1 MLAKRKL
8 FRTQAL
14 KHYTSNKQKDI
25 LPNAV
30 TPPIFLM
37 FWLILLI
44 IGVALFFSWQER
56 VPTYTQALGIVLE
69 QPNQPATALL
79 FLPPVSATQL
89 AVGQQLTFQV
99 NVTGQKFQAG
109 VTSISSDPITPESAI
124 IQYGLTGDTQF
135 VIDQPSLVVAINL
148 TPQQAQQVVDHLSI
162 VAQVQVGS
170 RSLLSMLP
178 GLLGNAFGG

>member
-14 KHYTSNKQKDI
+14 KHYTQNKQKDI
-25 LPNAV
+25 LPTFVA
-30 TPPIFLM
+30 PPIFLL
-37 FWLILLI
+37 FWLLLLI

-79 FLPPVSATQL
+79 FLPPASATNL

-99 NVTGQKFQAG
+99 NITGQKFQSD
-109 VTSISSDPITPESAI
+109 VTSISSDPITPENAI
-124 IQYGLTGDTQF
+124 AQYGLTGDTQS

-148 TPQQAQQVVDHLSI
+148 TPQQTQQVVDHLSI
-162 VAQVQVGS
+162 VAQIRVGS
-170 RSLLSMLP
+170 SSLLSMLP
-178 GLLGNAFGG
+178 GLLSNAFGG